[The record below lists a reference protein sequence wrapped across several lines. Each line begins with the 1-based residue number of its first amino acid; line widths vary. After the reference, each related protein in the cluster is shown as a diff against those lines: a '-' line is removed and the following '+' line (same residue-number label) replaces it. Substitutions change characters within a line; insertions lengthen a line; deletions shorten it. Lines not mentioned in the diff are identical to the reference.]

1 VTSEAAA
8 QGVACA
14 VTGILCHPLLVM
26 VGFDPGS
33 AAGGLVGCLMA
44 QTLLPKSPAEPG
56 TRDFRR
62 DLWQTAGV
70 TLGSVLFAAFVNPVL
85 AAVVIDSLHSTR
97 IPDGNVRALCAVLL
111 GAFAQ
116 PIAVW
121 ARSVALPSLLR
132 RLKLFLQPDVGGGD
146 GPEGGR

>member
-1 VTSEAAA
+1 VTTEAAA

-33 AAGGLVGCLMA
+33 AAGGFVGCLMA

-56 TRDFRR
+56 TRGFKR
-62 DLWQTAGV
+62 DLWQTGAV

-85 AAVVIDSLHSTR
+85 AAVVIDWLRSTR
-97 IPDGNVRALCAVLL
+97 VPDGNVRALCAVVL

-121 ARSVALPSLLR
+121 GKSTALPSLLR
-132 RLKLFLQPDVGGGD
+132 RLRLFIQPGGG
-146 GPEGGR
+146 GSEGDR